1 MIDGIYRSLNM
12 QDIVEIA
19 RDDLKKYVIYWQYD
33 AELKNWKLYL
43 KYQQDN
49 VVKKWF
55 SLLRRPSP
63 VVTTSVYGKVEVDKM
78 NPSKYVALIP
88 RDTNFSLKGGSLR
101 INTVNDADSYVV
113 IGCFETIK
121 LAMQAV
127 FNKNNPF
134 GSSNTHIHD
143 SSVEGS
149 LERR

>member
-1 MIDGIYRSLNM
+1 M

-33 AELKNWKLYL
+33 TDSKNWKLYL

-78 NPSKYVALIP
+78 NPSKYVASIP
-88 RDTNFSLKGGSLR
+88 RDTNFSLK

-149 LERR
+149 LKRR

>member
-1 MIDGIYRSLNM
+1 M

-63 VVTTSVYGKVEVDKM
+63 VVTTSVYGKVEADKM
-78 NPSKYVALIP
+78 NPSKYVASIP
-88 RDTNFSLKGGSLR
+88 RDTNFSLK

>member
-1 MIDGIYRSLNM
+1 M

-88 RDTNFSLKGGSLR
+88 RDTNFSLK